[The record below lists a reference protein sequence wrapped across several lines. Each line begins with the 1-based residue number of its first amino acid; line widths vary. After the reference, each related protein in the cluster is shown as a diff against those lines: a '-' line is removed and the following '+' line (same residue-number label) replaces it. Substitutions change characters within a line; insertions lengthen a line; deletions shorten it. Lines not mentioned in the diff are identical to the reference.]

1 MTPERYADQ
10 VEQLAAEQLPE
21 PVYRY
26 VRQGARDG
34 TTAGEASAAWDRH
47 RFLPRVLRD
56 VTDVDLRTTVL
67 GTGLRSP
74 FAVAPTAM
82 QSAVHPQGEAGMA
95 QGVAGAGSLVVVSSH
110 AGSTFE
116 SIGGTG
122 APWWAQVYVTADRPA
137 CLPLLERAVAAGARA
152 VVLTAD
158 TPVVG
163 TKYDGPGPTVWDLVE
178 PGWLQTNFPPGY
190 GEAPGDAKATDLGP
204 QDVDWLG
211 QVTGLPVVVKGVMR
225 PDDAR
230 RCADAGAAAVWV
242 SNHGGRQLDQA
253 AATADCLAAV
263 VAEVGDDC
271 EVYVDGG
278 VRTGRHALAALA
290 LGARAVFLGRP
301 PVYALAAHGP
311 AGVTRLLAELAEE
324 LTETLRLVGCG
335 SVGALS
341 ADLLSAPP
349 SFAPRSVNDTDVVRS
364 GHRTSRLESPSHQ
377 KGL

>member
-1 MTPERYADQ
+1 VSLERYADQ

-21 PVYRY
+21 PMYRY

-34 TTAGEASAAWDRH
+34 ISVGEASAAWDRQ

-67 GTGLRSP
+67 GTPLRSP

-82 QSAVHPQGEAGMA
+82 QSAVHPRGEAGMA
-95 QGVAGAGSLVVVSSH
+95 EGVAAAGSLVVVSSN

-116 SIGGTG
+116 AIGATG
-122 APWWAQVYVTADRPA
+122 AAWWSQVYLTADRPA

-163 TKYDGPGPTVWDLVE
+163 TKYDGGGPTVWDLLQ
-178 PGWLQTNFPPGY
+178 PGWLQTNFPAGY
-190 GEAPGDAKATDLGP
+190 GEATGDAKATDLGP
-204 QDVDWLG
+204 QDVEWLA
-211 QVTGLPVVVKGVMR
+211 QVSGLPVVVKGVLR
-225 PDDAR
+225 ADDAR

-253 AATADCLAAV
+253 AATADCLETVVRAV
-263 VAEVGDDC
+263 GGVC

-278 VRTGRHALAALA
+278 VRTGRHALSALA

-301 PVYALAAHGP
+301 PVYALAADGP
-311 AGVTRLLAELAEE
+311 AGVTRLLEELADE
-324 LTETLRLVGCG
+324 LAETLRLVGCPT
-335 SVGALS
+335 VARVS
-341 ADLLSAPP
+341 ADLLSRAV
-349 SFAPRSVNDTDVVRS
+349 SARGAV
-364 GHRTSRLESPSHQ
+364 GE
-377 KGL
+377 

>member
-1 MTPERYADQ
+1 MTHERYADE
-10 VEQLAAEQLPE
+10 VEHLAAALLPE
-21 PVYRY
+21 AVYRY

-34 TTAGEASAAWDRH
+34 VSAGEATAAWDRV

-56 VTDVDLRTTVL
+56 VTDVDLRTTIL
-67 GTGLRSP
+67 GTEVSSP

-82 QSAVHPQGEAGMA
+82 QSAVHPLGEAGMA
-95 QGVAGAGSLVVVSSH
+95 QGVADAGSLVVVSSN

-116 SIGGTG
+116 TIGATG
-122 APWWAQVYVTADRPA
+122 APWWSQVYVTADRPA
-137 CLPLLERAVAAGARA
+137 CLPLLERAVSAGARA
-152 VVLTAD
+152 LVLTAD

-163 TKYDGPGPTVWDLVE
+163 TKYDGKGETVWDLLE

-190 GEAPGDAKATDLGP
+190 GDSPGDAKATDLGP
-204 QDVDWLG
+204 QDVEWLT
-211 QVTGLPVVVKGVMR
+211 QVTGLPVVVKGVLR

-230 RCADAGAAAVWV
+230 RCVEAGAAAVWV

-253 AATADCLAAV
+253 AATADCLGDVVAAV
-263 VAEVGDDC
+263 ADAC

-311 AGVTRLLAELAEE
+311 AGVTRLLDELGEELAE
-324 LTETLRLVGCG
+324 TLQLAGCRA
-335 SVGALS
+335 VERVT
-341 ADLLSAPP
+341 ADLLS
-349 SFAPRSVNDTDVVRS
+349 
-364 GHRTSRLESPSHQ
+364 GTSTTTVGTVE
-377 KGL
+377 